1 MNPVEAGVRAL
12 VLEPGDDAVVR
23 ANAAA
28 RSLEPGQHLLLLRAG
43 AEPAPGAVAAM
54 VEALEAGERH
64 AAVVAR
70 SDEAGPGLIPRELRD
85 PAAPAGPERSRRV
98 FDEIA
103 AELPPF
109 SITPSATDLA
119 LLVRH
124 DVVRRHGLFDESF
137 ATTAGAVADLVA
149 RLARLGH
156 STVVA
161 HHAFVAGAATS
172 TYPAAQ
178 AADQELLH
186 ARYPYLPELDRRFA
200 ELEVDALDHFAELL
214 VERPGARRSLLV
226 DVDHLTLQYDGTAR
240 NAVSFLAALAG
251 SGIGSDIDISVQASE
266 RIAEFFDLARYG
278 FPVVRSE
285 QTGIVYDLALSLSP
299 LAHSDAI
306 LTLNRKAAQW
316 VLLHLDVIAL
326 RSLEL
331 RAASWAR
338 RRVVQDSFSFA
349 DRIVSISRSSI
360 SDAGAFFPGRDLE
373 AERTVVV
380 PQGATVAP
388 FPAGDRD
395 VEWSD
400 LDDSTR
406 RVVKLGG
413 YLLVMGNW
421 YPHKQVGPALAALS
435 PGRHPIVTLGLSS
448 HDAVDSERVHGLPAG
463 RLSDP
468 LLNRLIRDCS
478 VMIYPSSYEGFGLP
492 LVEGVAA
499 GKRVVAFRSDA
510 VVETVRELGLDE
522 YVDFF
527 DDFDDL
533 PEVVE
538 GALTGDR
545 PTAALRAGIRSSE
558 PFNQGIIDVVL
569 DQIGRPV
576 DRNRLRR
583 RWNHFVAVT
592 EYLGDAENART
603 ELRVQRDEVE
613 RLEELNRRHD
623 ELSRDHAALS
633 SRHSELDILLE
644 RIQARR
650 SYRLTERLVALPPV
664 RSVIGRF
671 RRLR

>member
-1 MNPVEAGVRAL
+1 
-12 VLEPGDDAVVR
+12 
-23 ANAAA
+23 
-28 RSLEPGQHLLLLRAG
+28 
-43 AEPAPGAVAAM
+43 
-54 VEALEAGERH
+54 
-64 AAVVAR
+64 
-70 SDEAGPGLIPRELRD
+70 
-85 PAAPAGPERSRRV
+85 
-98 FDEIA
+98 
-103 AELPPF
+103 
-109 SITPSATDLA
+109 TPSATDLA

-124 DVVRRHGLFDESF
+124 DVVRRYGLFDESF
-137 ATTAGAVADLVA
+137 ATTAGAAADLVA

-161 HHAFVAGAATS
+161 HHAFVAGAGAS
-172 TYPAAQ
+172 SADPGAQ
-178 AADQELLH
+178 ASDRELLL

-200 ELEVDALDHFAELL
+200 ELEIDALDHFAELL
-214 VERPGARRSLLV
+214 VERPGARRSLLI

-251 SGIGSDIDISVQASE
+251 SGIAGTVDVSVQASE

-360 SDAGAFFPGRDLE
+360 ADAGAFFPGRDLE
-373 AERTVVV
+373 AERAVIV

-388 FPAGDRD
+388 FPTGDQD

-400 LDDSTR
+400 LDESTR

-421 YPHKQVGPALAALS
+421 YPHKQVGPALAALA

-448 HDAVDSERVHGLPAG
+448 HDTVDSERVHGLPSG
-463 RLSDP
+463 RLSDS

-478 VMIYPSSYEGFGLP
+478 VMIYPSAYEGFGLP

-510 VVETVRELGLDE
+510 VVETVHELGLDE

-527 DDFDDL
+527 DAFDDL

-538 GALTGDR
+538 RSLRGDR
-545 PTAALRAGIRSSE
+545 PTASLRAGIRSSE

-569 DQIGRPV
+569 DQIGKPV
-576 DRNRLRR
+576 DRERLRR
-583 RWNHFVAVT
+583 RWNHFLAVT

-603 ELRVQRDEVE
+603 ELRERRDEVE
-613 RLEELNRRHD
+613 RLQELNRRHD
-623 ELSRDHAALS
+623 ELSRDHADLS
-633 SRHSELDILLE
+633 SRHSELDILLG

-664 RSVIGRF
+664 RSVIARF